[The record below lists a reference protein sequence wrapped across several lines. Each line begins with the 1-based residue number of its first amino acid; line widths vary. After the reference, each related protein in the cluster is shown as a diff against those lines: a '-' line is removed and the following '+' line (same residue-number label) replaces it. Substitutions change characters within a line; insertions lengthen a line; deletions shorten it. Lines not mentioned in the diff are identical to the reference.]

1 MVMTVAVRNVKQSRR
16 PRTRNI
22 KPYLR
27 WPYWKLLCEQLRM
40 VKEHASPGECML
52 TCGLS
57 SASGIMDCKNTS
69 GLKILSSNT
78 KCSDDAVTKTCV
90 QGLKNQWEC
99 WCQNLFAPGW
109 GPGENAGE
117 TCGNLFGKVKAYLDD

>member
-1 MVMTVAVRNVKQSRR
+1 
-16 PRTRNI
+16 
-22 KPYLR
+22 
-27 WPYWKLLCEQLRM
+27 
-40 VKEHASPGECML
+40 ML
-52 TCGLS
+52 TCGFS
-57 SASGIMDCKNTS
+57 SASGIMDCKNTN

-117 TCGNLFGKVKAYLDD
+117 TCGNLFSKVKAYLDD